1 MISEQCIVTTRPHT
15 SLFAPRHATIN
26 TRNDNNNTTAKTN
39 TATTTLT
46 TTAGTNKQR
55 KTLHNYAIWL
65 AVNFAVIPWILWT
78 IFGDLSADL
87 ARSIDWFTSFFSQI
101 KRAEEGKSKTKQW
114 KMENRKRKKL
124 WTANREH
131 EAKLWTWLIHRWWR
145 LAIVLVML
153 ANAARRCT
161 IHADS
166 NGEDGAG
173 PTSRGH
179 VGRHVGTPVW
189 DWHPQTEL
197 WPKAKYDYVRSI

>member
-78 IFGDLSADL
+78 IFGDLSADM

-114 KMENRKRKKL
+114 KMENRKRKKIM
-124 WTANREH
+124 NREPR
-131 EAKLWTWLIHRWWR
+131 T
-145 LAIVLVML
+145 
-153 ANAARRCT
+153 
-161 IHADS
+161 
-166 NGEDGAG
+166 
-173 PTSRGH
+173 
-179 VGRHVGTPVW
+179 
-189 DWHPQTEL
+189 
-197 WPKAKYDYVRSI
+197 RSKIMNVINS